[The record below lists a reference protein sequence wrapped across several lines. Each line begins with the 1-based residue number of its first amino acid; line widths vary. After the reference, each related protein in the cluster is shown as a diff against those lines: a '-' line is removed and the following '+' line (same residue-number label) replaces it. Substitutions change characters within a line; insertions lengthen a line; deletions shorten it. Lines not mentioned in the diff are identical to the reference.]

1 MAIAQTG
8 DMSPEEYAQQQALTR
23 QQQMATLLMQ
33 QGMQQPQGQMVS
45 GRFVPTSFFQNL
57 VPLANLA
64 ASKYIGEKAD
74 TEQAKLAAAI
84 RQNRRQAE
92 QKISDFALGTP
103 DIPTEMA
110 GPYGQGV
117 GKGGANVPMPIAIQ
131 EGRKPDL
138 AAALRE
144 INTNPYGAGKELK
157 PLIYK
162 QMMPEPTPEERR
174 FKAAVADGSW
184 NVQKQGGLN
193 SFLNQMTDKDKASLR
208 NENIRLGMAQ
218 QELAYNTGIGAPT
231 ISGNVGGVQMP
242 VNAMPQSNMPN
253 AAMPQTTN
261 FATTMPA
268 LGGATP
274 AINMGEL
281 TQKQIQ
287 GLRGEA
293 AEDFRKNFK
302 NSQEA
307 LPVIKEAELLLP
319 KSSSGGIQAGFTFLT
334 KQAGISTEMSKAD
347 AQLKILGSKLT
358 AQVPRFEGPQSNV
371 DVQAYREAAGAIAD
385 STIPY
390 ADRMAAL
397 NTVKQLQSK
406 YAPDL
411 YAKEFPNMG
420 TIGTPATPPAT
431 APMIAVNPTTNE
443 KIQSTDGGRT
453 WKPVPKR

>member
-1 MAIAQTG
+1 
-8 DMSPEEYAQQQALTR
+8 MSPEEYAQQQALNR

-64 ASKYIGEKAD
+64 VSKSIGEKAD

-84 RQNRRQAE
+84 RQNRRLSE
-92 QKISDFALGTP
+92 QKISDLTFGTP

-110 GPYGQGV
+110 GPYGVSGSGQ
-117 GKGGANVPMPIAIQ
+117 NVPMPVAIQ

-138 AAALRE
+138 ASALRE
-144 INTNPYGAGKELK
+144 INTNQYGAGKELK

-193 SFLNQMTDKDKASLR
+193 AFLNQMSEKDKASLA
-208 NENIRLGMAQ
+208 IDKARLGLAQ
-218 QELAYNTGIGAPT
+218 QQFAYDTGIGSPAM
-231 ISGNVGGVQMP
+231 SGNVGGVQMP
-242 VNAMPQSNMPN
+242 VNTMPQSNMPN

-274 AINMGEL
+274 AINMGDL

-319 KSSSGGIQAGFTFLT
+319 KSTSGGIQAGFTFLT

-385 STIPY
+385 SSIPY
-390 ADRMAAL
+390 ADRIAAL

-411 YAKEFPNMG
+411 YAKEFPDMRTLG
-420 TIGTPATPPAT
+420 TSAATPSAT

-443 KIQSTDGGRT
+443 KIQSTDGGKT